1 MKKLV
6 LSALLLALISASASA
21 DQPGRKRSRT
31 TVSPN
36 GQYVFV
42 MIAPLAPER
51 DADAKWWKADVI
63 TEIKRIRETY
73 KVSGLY
79 RNDGSREPLW
89 TVDWYA
95 SYVEVVS
102 DGVHLVRFGPWAHS
116 PEQEALTFFASGKEI
131 RSYTIGELVAE
142 PDKLPHSVSH
152 FVWEKDI
159 KLDDANLLYRLT
171 TKNGEQYV
179 FDITTGAIVSQ
190 SQEPTEPPAA
200 PLPPDRRPDLAILAV
215 ALLVLGLICLLVL
228 GFVCWYLL
236 KARRRSPAPPSHPMT
251 P

>member
-42 MIAPLAPER
+42 MIAPLAPEE
-51 DADAKWWKADVI
+51 DAGYWVEKVA
-63 TEIKRIRETY
+63 TEIRKIREAY

-95 SYVEVVS
+95 SYVEVAS

-152 FVWEKDI
+152 FVWDKDI

-179 FDITTGAIVSQ
+179 FDITTGAIVSK
-190 SQEPTEPPAA
+190 SQEQTEPPAA
-200 PLPPDRRPDLAILAV
+200 ASPTGGWRDLAMLAV